1 MVATSNMP
9 QRKRNQCRFPY
20 QVDFP
25 AEESYSTSSLHSN
38 TFATPIA
45 FTSGDAQAMIPL
57 HCIDQA
63 IYDIANEFR
72 FTVQE
77 VKEFYDKC
85 GEMERTR
92 TRFQR
97 MRQLLNSVGDT
108 IGDGTG
114 GL

>member
-1 MVATSNMP
+1 MA
-9 QRKRNQCRFPY
+9 
-20 QVDFP
+20 
-25 AEESYSTSSLHSN
+25 SSSHN
-38 TFATPIA
+38 TFAAPATLA
-45 FTSGDAQAMIPL
+45 SGDGQAVAPV

-85 GEMERTR
+85 GEMDRTR

-97 MRQLLNSVGDT
+97 MRHLLNSVEDS
-108 IGDGTG
+108 IGDDAGD
-114 GL
+114 L

>member
-1 MVATSNMP
+1 MASSSHNTLGA
-9 QRKRNQCRFPY
+9 
-20 QVDFP
+20 P
-25 AEESYSTSSLHSN
+25 AAL
-38 TFATPIA
+38 A
-45 FTSGDAQAMIPL
+45 SGDRQAVTLL

-85 GEMERTR
+85 GEMDRTR

-97 MRQLLNSVGDT
+97 MRHLLNSVEDS
-108 IGDGTG
+108 IGDAG

>member
-1 MVATSNMP
+1 MSILLWSRTQA
-9 QRKRNQCRFPY
+9 QEPY
-20 QVDFP
+20 
-25 AEESYSTSSLHSN
+25 SSSSSHFN
-38 TFATPIA
+38 TFAAPVTLP
-45 FTSGDAQAMIPL
+45 SGDGQATVPL

-85 GEMERTR
+85 GEMDRTR

-97 MRQLLNSVGDT
+97 MRQLLNSVDDS
-108 IGDGTG
+108 IGGGTG
-114 GL
+114 L